1 MQFKNHASGNLNF
14 INVSTRINS
23 KYGRPLFLFEGS
35 YYNSEEFAVQYYK
48 SKGYYAFFSEN
59 EPWKIL
65 LNILFKDVFKR
76 FKKIAW
82 QKGYKYGFIK

>member
-1 MQFKNHASGNLNF
+1 M
-14 INVSTRINS
+14 
-23 KYGRPLFLFEGS
+23 FEGS

-65 LNILFKDVFKR
+65 LNILFKDVFKKLILA
-76 FKKIAW
+76 FDGKDLNSI
-82 QKGYKYGFIK
+82 Y

>member
-1 MQFKNHASGNLNF
+1 M
-14 INVSTRINS
+14 
-23 KYGRPLFLFEGS
+23 FEGS

-65 LNILFKDVFKR
+65 LNILLRMYLRDLKELLGKKDINTELSNKSFPYLFKINEING
-76 FKKIAW
+76 KK
-82 QKGYKYGFIK
+82 